1 MYAIVRTGGKQYRV
15 EEGRSVQV
23 ERLPGEEGSRLELSD
38 VLLIADDGDVTVG
51 TPVIEGARV
60 LAQVEVQGRDKKIIV
75 FKYKSKVRTRKK
87 TGHRQS
93 FTRLTIEEILR
104 PGQEPKKIEKPKRSP
119 APKAAESEDPSGEAE
134 APAAEPE
141 APAAEPKAKAA
152 ARQKP
157 ARKAPEEAKGESGAE
172 TPAAEAATEAAT
184 EKKAPRRRTPK
195 AAAATEDESA
205 DTPAAEAGDEKPK
218 TARKRPAGKKQDE
231 DKETD

>member
-141 APAAEPKAKAA
+141 APAAEPKAKSAPK
-152 ARQKP
+152 RRP

-184 EKKAPRRRTPK
+184 EKKTPRRRTPK
-195 AAAATEDESA
+195 AAATAEDA
-205 DTPAAEAGDEKPK
+205 PDAEAGDEKPK